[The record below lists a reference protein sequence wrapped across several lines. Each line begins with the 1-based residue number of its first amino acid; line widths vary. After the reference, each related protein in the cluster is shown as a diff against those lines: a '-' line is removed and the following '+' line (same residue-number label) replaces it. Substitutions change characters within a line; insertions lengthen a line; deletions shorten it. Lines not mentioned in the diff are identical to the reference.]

1 MWKKPFEYNTPIAGN
16 LNFDDFFK
24 VVTLKD
30 AKLWK
35 VTIKC
40 FERPDGSIEYLRGIQ
55 FFYKGS
61 DGKTAEGY
69 DQTNPACL
77 SKGKMKAM
85 TFELDDDEYPIAIIG
100 RTGLFID
107 KFGFRTTKGK
117 EINNKHKNFRY
128 YLLEILLK

>member
-40 FERPDGSIEYLRGIQ
+40 FERPDGSIEYLRGI
-55 FFYKGS
+55 
-61 DGKTAEGY
+61 
-69 DQTNPACL
+69 
-77 SKGKMKAM
+77 
-85 TFELDDDEYPIAIIG
+85 
-100 RTGLFID
+100 
-107 KFGFRTTKGK
+107 
-117 EINNKHKNFRY
+117 
-128 YLLEILLK
+128 